1 MAEKQKRPD
10 ETPSDKQT
18 TITFANFLESVP
30 PSQKRIVS
38 GTIEATYAGDTHQLN
53 LSDILI
59 FCPSEECNGSRV
71 FRYEGEKRYIR
82 PKDNDFFIDYIC
94 SNCRKS
100 HKLFALRVEGPSAQN
115 LVVLYKYG
123 EMPPFGPPTPPRLLR
138 LLEDQKSLFIK
149 GRRCEIQGLG
159 VGAFGYYRR
168 VVENQKNRILDEII
182 KVSERLGAQQ
192 PALKLLADA
201 KSENQFLKSITM
213 VKDALP
219 QALLINGH
227 NPLTLLH
234 SALSS
239 GLHEQSDERCLELA
253 HDVRIV
259 LAELSERL
267 NQALKDEAELNSA
280 VGRLLR
286 VKDKS

>member
-192 PALKLLADA
+192 PAFGQGDIVH
-201 KSENQFLKSITM
+201 F
-213 VKDALP
+213 AL
-219 QALLINGH
+219 GK
-227 NPLTLLH
+227 
-234 SALSS
+234 
-239 GLHEQSDERCLELA
+239 
-253 HDVRIV
+253 
-259 LAELSERL
+259 ERL
-267 NQALKDEAELNSA
+267 GLSAGLVGTGMAFPIDVIQGLIKRRRNACEGPVDEGLE
-280 VGRLLR
+280 
-286 VKDKS
+286 